1 MPETQVAS
9 ERYPARVA
17 KMTEADPIDLA
28 LREDIGAGDLTT
40 ALLVPADSRA
50 QARIL
55 SREKA
60 IIAGTMTAAE
70 VFRRVDSAL
79 KVSVE
84 LTDGTPVLG
93 GETILK
99 IQGAARSI
107 LTAERVAL
115 NFLQRL
121 SGIATV
127 THEYVEAIGKNP
139 AKIMD
144 TRKTTPGL
152 RALEKAAVVAGGGTN
167 HRFGLF
173 DAILIKDNHL
183 AAEKDF
189 KKLAAAIR
197 QARAQNP
204 EMKIEV
210 EADNLEQVRALMQM
224 DGVDVILLDNMETAE
239 MREAIALGR
248 KQGVKFEASGG
259 INLRTVRRI
268 AATGVDYISVGA
280 LTHSPRAIDISL
292 ELTHVGS

>member
-1 MPETQVAS
+1 MPATQWALEHS
-9 ERYPARVA
+9 PAGVA
-17 KMTEADPIDLA
+17 KMAEADPIDLA
-28 LREDIGAGDLTT
+28 LREDIGPGDITT

-60 IIAGTMTAAE
+60 IIAGTMPAAE
-70 VFRRVDSAL
+70 VFRRVDPAL

-84 LTDGTPVLG
+84 LTDGTAVLG
-93 GETILK
+93 GETILR

-121 SGIATV
+121 SGIATL
-127 THEYVEAIGKNP
+127 TREYVEAIGKNP

-173 DAILIKDNHL
+173 DAILVKDNHL
-183 AAEKDF
+183 VVERDLER
-189 KKLAAAIR
+189 LATVIR

-210 EADNLEQVRALMQM
+210 EAENLEQVRALVQM
-224 DGVDVILLDNMETAE
+224 AGVDVILLDNMETAE

>member
-1 MPETQVAS
+1 MEH
-9 ERYPARVA
+9 YPAGAA
-17 KMTEADPIDLA
+17 KMAEADPIDLA
-28 LREDIGAGDLTT
+28 LHEDVGAGDVTT
-40 ALLVPADSRA
+40 ALLVPADRRA

-55 SREKA
+55 AREKA
-60 IIAGTMTAAE
+60 VIAGTMTAAE
-70 VFRRVDSAL
+70 VFRRVDPAL

-84 LTDGTPVLG
+84 LTDGSAVLG

-99 IQGAARSI
+99 VQGAARSI

-121 SGIATV
+121 SGIATL
-127 THEYVEAIGKNP
+127 TNEYVEAIGKNP

-183 AAEKDF
+183 AAEQDLE
-189 KKLAAAIR
+189 KLAVAIR

-204 EMKIEV
+204 DMKIEV
-210 EADNLEQVRALMQM
+210 EADNLELVRALVQM
-224 DGVDVILLDNMETAE
+224 DGVHVILLDNMETAE

>member
-1 MPETQVAS
+1 MPATQRAL
-9 ERYPARVA
+9 EHYPAGVA

-28 LREDIGAGDLTT
+28 LREDIGAGDVTT
-40 ALLVPADSRA
+40 ALLVPPASRA

-70 VFRRVDSAL
+70 VFRRVDPAL

-84 LTDGTPVLG
+84 LTDGTGVLG

-107 LTAERVAL
+107 LAAERVAL

-121 SGIATV
+121 SGIATL
-127 THEYVEAIGKNP
+127 TREYVEAIGKNP

-173 DAILIKDNHL
+173 DAILVKDNHL
-183 AAEKDF
+183 VAEQDLEKTGGGDS
-189 KKLAAAIR
+189 ASAGTEPRNEDRSGSR
-197 QARAQNP
+197 Q
-204 EMKIEV
+204 
-210 EADNLEQVRALMQM
+210 
-224 DGVDVILLDNMETAE
+224 
-239 MREAIALGR
+239 
-248 KQGVKFEASGG
+248 S
-259 INLRTVRRI
+259 
-268 AATGVDYISVGA
+268 
-280 LTHSPRAIDISL
+280 
-292 ELTHVGS
+292 

>member
-1 MPETQVAS
+1 MA
-9 ERYPARVA
+9 
-17 KMTEADPIDLA
+17 EADPIDLA
-28 LREDIGAGDLTT
+28 LHEDVGAGDVTT
-40 ALLVPADSRA
+40 ALLVPADRRA

-55 SREKA
+55 SHEKA
-60 IIAGTMTAAE
+60 IMAGTMTAAE
-70 VFRRVDSAL
+70 VFRRVDPAL

-84 LTDGTPVLG
+84 LTDGSAVLG

-121 SGIATV
+121 SGIATL
-127 THEYVEAIGKNP
+127 TNEYVEAIGKNP

-183 AAEKDF
+183 AAEQDLE
-189 KKLAAAIR
+189 KLAVAIR

-204 EMKIEV
+204 DMKIEV
-210 EADNLEQVRALMQM
+210 EADNLELVRALVQM
-224 DGVDVILLDNMETAE
+224 DGVHVILLDNMETAE
-239 MREAIALGR
+239 MREAIALDRKRRCFGRSRRFRRTPNGRARATRQRLGIVGR
-248 KQGVKFEASGG
+248 KRTPVFYFAPTEHRGTGFGTIGGVG
-259 INLRTVRRI
+259 
-268 AATGVDYISVGA
+268 
-280 LTHSPRAIDISL
+280 H
-292 ELTHVGS
+292 

>member
-1 MPETQVAS
+1 MPETQVAL

-70 VFRRVDSAL
+70 VFRRVDPAL

-84 LTDGTPVLG
+84 LTDGTAVLG

-121 SGIATV
+121 SGIATL

-152 RALEKAAVVAGGGTN
+152 RALERAAVVAGGGTN

-173 DAILIKDNHL
+173 DMAMVKENHY
-183 AAEKDF
+183 AADPTPEH
-189 KKLAAAIR
+189 LQAAIR
-197 QARAQNP
+197 RFRAGRP
-204 EMKIEV
+204 GLRLEIE
-210 EADNLEQVRALMQM
+210 AQSIDQVREFLTLE
-224 DGVDVILLDNMETAE
+224 GVDVIMLDN
-239 MREAIALGR
+239 L
-248 KQGVKFEASGG
+248 
-259 INLRTVRRI
+259 
-268 AATGVDYISVGA
+268 
-280 LTHSPRAIDISL
+280 
-292 ELTHVGS
+292 